1 MAGRLIE
8 DKISLAMGDEIEEES
23 GYYRS
28 INETG
33 FWQMP
38 NLQN

>member
-8 DKISLAMGDEIEEES
+8 DKISIAMGDEIEEES
-23 GYYRS
+23 EYYRS
-28 INETG
+28 INKTG

-38 NLQN
+38 SL

>member
-8 DKISLAMGDEIEEES
+8 DKIPVRWGMKIEEES

-28 INETG
+28 FNETG
-33 FWQMP
+33 FWQMSD
-38 NLQN
+38 L

>member
-1 MAGRLIE
+1 MAGRMTE
-8 DKISLAMGDEIEEES
+8 DKISLAMGYRIEEES
-23 GYYRS
+23 EHYRS

-38 NLQN
+38 GLQN

>member
-1 MAGRLIE
+1 M

-28 INETG
+28 FNETG
-33 FWQMP
+33 FWQMSD
-38 NLQN
+38 L